1 VAEPDADG
9 FLIIGSNPVA
19 RVLAKAIYEQGFRVV
34 LADTSWSNISTA
46 KLEGLPTYYG
56 NPISEHAAHHL
67 NLTGIGRMLALSAHE
82 NMNVSAM
89 MHYRT
94 ELGPHA
100 VFTIQSKGAKR
111 SRVKRTTAAIVQ
123 GKTLFG
129 EDMTYAKLA
138 GMISRGAEIEI
149 TRLTNGVNHHETVSA
164 NHREKV
170 LLFAIDEKN
179 QLHLAVEEK
188 SFTAK
193 AGWQLISL
201 VGPGE
206 SGT

>member
-1 VAEPDADG
+1 
-9 FLIIGSNPVA
+9 
-19 RVLAKAIYEQGFRVV
+19 
-34 LADTSWSNISTA
+34 
-46 KLEGLPTYYG
+46 
-56 NPISEHAAHHL
+56 
-67 NLTGIGRMLALSAHE
+67 
-82 NMNVSAM
+82 
-89 MHYRT
+89 
-94 ELGPHA
+94 
-100 VFTIQSKGAKR
+100 
-111 SRVKRTTAAIVQ
+111 
-123 GKTLFG
+123 
-129 EDMTYAKLA
+129 
-138 GMISRGAEIEI
+138 MISRGAEIEI